1 MNFDSLTTILPAWAL
16 QEVTLRRAQPAG
28 ITAACAALDREHYL
42 RAPQITKP
50 DPMDSAQA
58 NLPVLTRPASGQNGR
73 SCSCESIQ
81 LQMYQTPCM
90 PSPHELP
97 IYELEDRLIAAVR
110 AQGRLI
116 VQAPTGSGKS
126 TQVPQ
131 MLLNHGLLGAGEVVV
146 LQPRRLAAR
155 MLAKRVAEEVGTK
168 LGDVVGYQIRLD
180 SRVSKA
186 TRIRFVTEGILLR
199 QMSFDQSLRGISA
212 IIFDEFHERHL
223 YGDISLAR
231 AVQIQQTIRP
241 DLKIIV
247 MSATLD
253 AAMLKTYLAPCD
265 VLTSQGRTF
274 PVVIEY
280 LPKTV
285 DFEHDPVWVV
295 ATREC
300 ERLAASSTGDILVF
314 MPGAF
319 EISRTVQD
327 VQGSHALR
335 GFLCYP
341 LHGELPP
348 EQQDRAVARYD
359 TRKIIVSTNVAET
372 SLTIDGVMAV
382 VDCGLARVARY
393 DPQRGINTLLIEK
406 ISVASSDQRAGRAGR
421 TAPGVCVRLWTE
433 REHAQRPLQEL
444 PEVKRLD
451 LAEVVLTL
459 KAAEIDDIA
468 NFPWLEKPEPKALER
483 AEGLLEDLGAVGR
496 VVPDEPETVGGPSGP
511 ALPVKFTRIT
521 ETGRRM
527 LRFPMHPRYARMFL
541 AAQDY
546 GCVRSVALM
555 AALTQGRNFLL
566 RNVDKRTA
574 EAREELFGEEH
585 ESDFFL
591 LMRAWRYADKAGY
604 NQDACRR
611 LGIHVQGVR
620 QVGPLFQQFL
630 EIAQAEGL
638 DVAEK
643 RIDGVAVRK
652 CVLVGFSDHLA
663 RRLDGGTLRCELV
676 HKRRGVLARES
687 CIDQAP
693 LLVAA
698 EITEIESRGE
708 VNVLLNLCTAIEE
721 AWLKEIFPADFQD
734 AGGVL
739 YDEHAKRVL
748 ARKERRFRD
757 LVLESK
763 QTAEEPPEGEA
774 AVLLARE
781 VTAGRIVLT
790 EWDEAVEQWIIRVN
804 CLAKWW
810 PELEVNPITAADRA
824 TLIEQICYG
833 SYGAREL
840 KDKPVMPVL
849 RDWLLAAQ
857 LAVLDDYLPERLVM
871 ANGRKARLTYTKDG
885 PPVLSARIQE
895 LYGVNSTFTLGH
907 GRVPV
912 KIEVLA
918 PNQRP
923 IQVTEDLSNFWREQ
937 YPKIKTELSRRYPRH
952 EWR

>member
-1 MNFDSLTTILPAWAL
+1 MPAP
-16 QEVTLRRAQPAG
+16 R
-28 ITAACAALDREHYL
+28 
-42 RAPQITKP
+42 
-50 DPMDSAQA
+50 
-58 NLPVLTRPASGQNGR
+58 
-73 SCSCESIQ
+73 
-81 LQMYQTPCM
+81 
-90 PSPHELP
+90 ELP
-97 IYELEDRLIAAVR
+97 IYELEDRLVQAVR

-131 MLLNHGLLGAGEVVV
+131 MLLNHGLLGQGEVVV

-155 MLAKRVAEEVGTK
+155 MLAKRVAEEVGTR

-180 SRVSKA
+180 SRVSEQ

-199 QMSFDQSLRGISA
+199 QMSFDPTLRGISA

-231 AVQIQQTIRP
+231 ALQIQQSRRP
-241 DLKIIV
+241 DLKIVV

-253 AAMLKTYLAPCD
+253 AEQLKGYLAPCE
-265 VLTSQGRTF
+265 VLTSKGRTF
-274 PVVIEY
+274 PVQVEY
-280 LPKTV
+280 LAKSV
-285 DFEHDPVWVV
+285 DFDHDPVWAV

-300 ERLAASSTGDILVF
+300 ERVAARTTGDILVF
-314 MPGAF
+314 MPGAY
-319 EISRTVQD
+319 EIGRTVQD

-335 GFLCYP
+335 GFVCFP

-348 EQQDRAVARYD
+348 DQQDRAVARYD

-372 SLTIDGVMAV
+372 SLTIDGVTAV

-393 DPQRGINTLLIEK
+393 DAHRGINTLLIEK
-406 ISVASSDQRAGRAGR
+406 ISVASADQRAGRAGR

-433 REHAQRPLQEL
+433 REHAQRALQEL

-459 KAAEIDDIA
+459 KAAGIDDIY
-468 NFPWLEKPEPKALER
+468 NFPWLEKPEPKSLER
-483 AEGLLEDLGAVGR
+483 AETLLEDLGALH
-496 VVPDEPETVGGPSGP
+496 TAGPVSDRPGSEGTGQRP
-511 ALPVKFTRIT
+511 FLQIT
-521 ETGRRM
+521 ETGRKM

-574 EAREELFGEEH
+574 EARAELFGEEH

-591 LMRAWRYADKAGY
+591 LMRAWRYADKANY
-604 NQDACRR
+604 NGDACRR
-611 LGIHVQGVR
+611 LGIHIQGAR
-620 QVGPLFQQFL
+620 QVGPLFEQFL
-630 EIAQAEGL
+630 EIAQAEKL

-652 CVLVGFSDHLA
+652 CVLLGFSDHLA
-663 RRLDGGTLRCELV
+663 RRLDQGTLRCELV
-676 HKRRGVLARES
+676 HKRKGVLARES
-687 CIDQAP
+687 CIQEAK

-708 VNVLLNLCTAIEE
+708 VNTLLNLCTAIEE
-721 AWLKEIFPADFQD
+721 TWLKELFPEDFSD
-734 AGGVL
+734 AGGVA
-739 YDEHAKRVL
+739 YDPSMRRVL

-763 QTAEEPPEGEA
+763 QTAEEPADGEA
-774 AVLLARE
+774 AAILARE
-781 VTAGRIVLT
+781 VMAGNIVLT
-790 EWDEAVEQWIIRVN
+790 EWNEVVEQWIVRVN

-810 PELEVNPITAADRA
+810 PELEVNPITEADRA

-833 SYGAREL
+833 SQGAREL

-849 RDWLLAAQ
+849 RDWLLAEQ
-857 LAVLDDYLPERLVM
+857 LAVLDEYLPERLVM
-871 ANGRKARLTYTKDG
+871 ANGRKARLTYHKDG

-895 LYGVNSTFTLGH
+895 LYGVNSKFTLGH

-923 IQVTEDLSNFWREQ
+923 IQVTDDLTNFWRDQ

>member
-1 MNFDSLTTILPAWAL
+1 MSLP
-16 QEVTLRRAQPAG
+16 
-28 ITAACAALDREHYL
+28 RE
-42 RAPQITKP
+42 
-50 DPMDSAQA
+50 
-58 NLPVLTRPASGQNGR
+58 LPV
-73 SCSCESIQ
+73 
-81 LQMYQTPCM
+81 
-90 PSPHELP
+90 
-97 IYELEDRLIAAVR
+97 YELEDRLLAAVR
-110 AQGRLI
+110 GPGRVI
-116 VQAPTGSGKS
+116 VSAPTGSGKS

-131 MLLNHGLLGAGEVVV
+131 MLLNHGLLGDGEVVV

-155 MLAKRVAEEVGTK
+155 MLAKRVAEEAGTR
-168 LGDVVGYQIRLD
+168 LGEVVGYQIRLD

-199 QMSFDQSLRGISA
+199 QMSFDPTLRGISA
-212 IIFDEFHERHL
+212 LIFDEFHERHL

-231 AVQIQQTIRP
+231 ARQIQQSVRP
-241 DLKIIV
+241 DLKLIV

-253 AAMLKTYLAPCD
+253 AALLKDYLAPCE

-274 PVVIEY
+274 PVQIEY
-280 LPKTV
+280 LPKAV
-285 DFEHDPVWVV
+285 DFEHDPVWAV

-300 ERLAASSTGDILVF
+300 ERIAARSPGDILVF
-314 MPGAF
+314 MPGAY

-335 GFLCYP
+335 GFVCFP

-372 SLTIDGVMAV
+372 SLTIDGVTAV
-382 VDCGLARVARY
+382 VDCGLARVARF
-393 DPQRGINTLLIEK
+393 DAHRGINTLLIGK

-433 REHAQRPLQEL
+433 REHAKRPLQEL

-451 LAEVVLTL
+451 LSEVVLTL
-459 KAAEIDDIA
+459 KAAGIDDIHG
-468 NFPWLEKPEPKALER
+468 FPWLEKPEPKALER
-483 AEGLLEDLGAVGR
+483 AESLLTDLGAIH
-496 VVPDEPETVGGPSGP
+496 VGGVPSPRGKEASP
-511 ALPVKFTRIT
+511 GEGTRPTANTTIT
-521 ETGRRM
+521 DIGRRM

-566 RNVDKRTA
+566 RNVDKRTQ

-591 LMRAWRYADKAGY
+591 LMRAWRYADKANY
-604 NQDACRR
+604 NPDACRR
-611 LGIHVQGVR
+611 LGIHVQGAR
-620 QVGPLFQQFL
+620 QVGPLFEQFL
-630 EIAQAEGL
+630 EIAQDEGL
-638 DVAEK
+638 DITEK

-663 RRLDGGTLRCELV
+663 RRLDQGTLRCELV
-676 HKRRGVLARES
+676 HQRRGMLARES
-687 CIDQAP
+687 CIDGAP
-693 LLVAA
+693 LLVSA

-708 VNVLLNLCTAIEE
+708 VNVLLNLCTAVEE
-721 AWLKEIFPADFQD
+721 AWLKEMFPGDFVD
-734 AGGVL
+734 AGGVT
-739 YDEHAKRVL
+739 YDDAARRVL

-763 QTAEEPPEGEA
+763 QTAEEPSEGEA
-774 AVLLARE
+774 AALLARE

-790 EWDEAVEQWIIRVN
+790 EWNEAVEQWILRVN

-810 PELEVNPITAADRA
+810 PELEVNPITEADRA

-833 SYGAREL
+833 SLGAREL

-849 RDWLLAAQ
+849 RDWLLAEQ
-857 LAVLDDYLPERLVM
+857 LAVLDEYLPERLIM
-871 ANGRKARLTYTKDG
+871 ANGRKARLTYAKEG

-895 LYGVNSTFTLGH
+895 LYGVPAKFTLGH

-923 IQVTEDLSNFWREQ
+923 IQVTDDLSNFWQEQ

>member
-1 MNFDSLTTILPAWAL
+1 M
-16 QEVTLRRAQPAG
+16 
-28 ITAACAALDREHYL
+28 
-42 RAPQITKP
+42 P
-50 DPMDSAQA
+50 DPRQ
-58 NLPVLTRPASGQNGR
+58 
-73 SCSCESIQ
+73 
-81 LQMYQTPCM
+81 
-90 PSPHELP
+90 LP
-97 IYELEDRLIAAVR
+97 IYELESTLVASLR
-110 AQGRLI
+110 AQGRQI

-131 MLLNHGLLGAGEVVV
+131 MLLNHGLLGERGEVVV

-155 MLAKRVAEEVGTK
+155 MLAKRVAEEVGTR

-180 SRVSKA
+180 SRVSEA

-199 QMSFDQSLRGISA
+199 QMSFDPTLRGISA
-212 IIFDEFHERHL
+212 IVFDEFHERHL

-231 AVQIQQTIRP
+231 AIQIQQTRRP
-241 DLKIIV
+241 DLKLVV

-253 AAMLKTYLAPCD
+253 AALLKDYLAPCE

-274 PVVIEY
+274 PVRIEY
-280 LPKTV
+280 LPKAV
-285 DFEHDPVWVV
+285 NFEHDPVWTV
-295 ATREC
+295 AAREC
-300 ERLAASSTGDILVF
+300 ERIAAQTTGDLLVF

-319 EISRTVQD
+319 EIGRTVQEI
-327 VQGSHALR
+327 QGSHALR
-335 GFLCYP
+335 GFACFP

-348 EQQDRAVARYD
+348 EAQDRAVARYD

-372 SLTIDGVMAV
+372 SLTIDGVTAV

-393 DPQRGINTLLIEK
+393 DPHRGINTLLIEK

-421 TAPGVCVRLWTE
+421 TAPGVCLRLWTD

-459 KAAEIDDIA
+459 KAAGIDDIA

-483 AEGLLEDLGAVGR
+483 AETLLEDLGALHGAKK
-496 VVPDEPETVGGPSGP
+496 T
-511 ALPVKFTRIT
+511 IT
-521 ETGRRM
+521 DIGRRM

-541 AAQDY
+541 AAQEY

-566 RNVDKRTA
+566 RGVERRTE
-574 EAREELFGEEH
+574 EAREELFGAEG

-591 LMRAWRYADKAGY
+591 LMRAWRYAEKANY
-604 NQDACRR
+604 NMDACRR
-611 LGIHVQGVR
+611 LGIHAQAVR
-620 QVGPLFQQFL
+620 QVGPLFEQFL
-630 EIAQAEGL
+630 EIAAAEKL
-638 DVAEK
+638 DVTEK

-652 CVLVGFSDHLA
+652 CVLLGFSDHLA
-663 RRLDGGTLRCELV
+663 RRLDKGTLRCELV
-676 HKRRGVLARES
+676 HARKGVLARES
-687 CIDQAP
+687 VIQNAP
-693 LLVAA
+693 LFVAA

-708 VNVLLNLCTAIEE
+708 VNTILNLNTAIEE
-721 AWLKEIFPADFQD
+721 AWLKELFPEDFQD
-734 AGGVL
+734 AGGVV
-739 YDEHAKRVL
+739 YDEQQRRVL

-763 QTAEEPPEGEA
+763 QTADEPPEGA
-774 AVLLARE
+774 AAALLARE
-781 VTAGRIVLT
+781 VIAGRIELT
-790 EWDEAVEQWIIRVN
+790 EWNESVEHWITRVN

-810 PELEVNPITAADRA
+810 PELEVNPITDADRA

-849 RDWLLAAQ
+849 RDWLLAEQ
-857 LAVLDDYLPERLVM
+857 LAVLDEYLPERIEM
-871 ANGRKARLTYTKDG
+871 ANGRKARVRYEKDS
-885 PPVLSARIQE
+885 PPILSARIQE
-895 LYGVNSTFTLGH
+895 LYGVSSKFTLGH
-907 GRVPV
+907 GRVAV

-923 IQVTEDLSNFWREQ
+923 IQVTDDLSNFWREQ

>member
-1 MNFDSLTTILPAWAL
+1 MLP
-16 QEVTLRRAQPAG
+16 R
-28 ITAACAALDREHYL
+28 D
-42 RAPQITKP
+42 
-50 DPMDSAQA
+50 
-58 NLPVLTRPASGQNGR
+58 
-73 SCSCESIQ
+73 
-81 LQMYQTPCM
+81 
-90 PSPHELP
+90 LP
-97 IYELEDRLIAAVR
+97 IYELEDQILAAVR
-110 AQGRLI
+110 EQGRLI

-131 MLLNHGLLGAGEVVV
+131 MLLRHGLLGAGEVVV

-168 LGDVVGYQIRLD
+168 LGEVVGYQIRLD
-180 SRVSKA
+180 SRVSEA

-199 QMSFDQSLRGISA
+199 QMSFDARLRGISA
-212 IIFDEFHERHL
+212 IVFDEFHERHL

-231 AVQIQQTIRP
+231 ALQIQRSTRP

-253 AAMLKTYLAPCD
+253 AALLKNYLAPCE

-274 PVVIEY
+274 PVAVEY
-280 LPKTV
+280 LPKAV
-285 DFEHDPVWVV
+285 DFDADPVWAV
-295 ATREC
+295 AAREC
-300 ERLAASSTGDILVF
+300 ERIAARTTGDILVF

-319 EISRTVQD
+319 EIARTVQE

-335 GFLCYP
+335 GFVCFP

-348 EQQDRAVARYD
+348 DQQDRAVARYE

-372 SLTIDGVMAV
+372 SLTIDGVTAV

-393 DPQRGINTLLIEK
+393 DANRGINTLLIEK
-406 ISVASSDQRAGRAGR
+406 IAVSSSDQRAGRAGR

-433 REHAQRPLQEL
+433 REHAQRALQEL

-459 KAAEIDDIA
+459 KAAGIVDVHG
-468 NFPWLEKPEPKALER
+468 FPWIEKPDAKSLER
-483 AEGLLEDLGAVGR
+483 AETLLADLGALAVDGH
-496 VVPDEPETVGGPSGP
+496 
-511 ALPVKFTRIT
+511 IT
-521 ETGRRM
+521 ELGRRM

-541 AAQDY
+541 AAQKF
-546 GCVRSVALM
+546 GCVRPVALM

-574 EAREELFGEEH
+574 EAREELFGAEH

-591 LMRAWRYADKAGY
+591 LMRAWRYADKANY
-604 NQDACRR
+604 NMDACRR
-611 LGIHVQGVR
+611 LGIHVQAVR
-620 QVGPLFQQFL
+620 QVGPLFEQFI
-630 EIAQAEGL
+630 EIAAAEKL
-638 DVAEK
+638 DIAEK

-652 CVLVGFSDHLA
+652 CVLVGFSDHVA
-663 RRLDGGTLRCELV
+663 RRLDKGTLRCELV
-676 HKRRGVLARES
+676 HKRKGVLGRES
-687 CIDQAP
+687 CIHDSP

-708 VNVLLNLCTAIEE
+708 VNTLLGLNTAVEE
-721 AWLKEIFPADFQD
+721 PWLKELFPDDFQD

-739 YDEHAKRVL
+739 YDETLRRVVM
-748 ARKERRFRD
+748 RKERRFRD
-757 LVLESK
+757 LVLEAK
-763 QTAEEPPEGEA
+763 QTADEPPEGEA
-774 AVLLARE
+774 AALLARE
-781 VTAGRIVLT
+781 VLKGNIVLT
-790 EWDEAVEQWIIRVN
+790 EWNEAVEHWIIRVN

-810 PELEVNPITAADRA
+810 PELEVNPITDADRA
-824 TLIEQICYG
+824 TLIEQVCYG

-849 RDWLLAAQ
+849 RDWLLAEQ
-857 LAVLDDYLPERLVM
+857 LAVLDDYLPERIEM
-871 ANGRKARLTYTKDG
+871 ANGRKARVRYGADG

-895 LYGVNSTFTLGH
+895 LYGVDSKFTLGH
-907 GRVPV
+907 GRVSV

-923 IQVTEDLSNFWREQ
+923 IQVTDDLSNFWKEQ

>member
-1 MNFDSLTTILPAWAL
+1 M
-16 QEVTLRRAQPAG
+16 
-28 ITAACAALDREHYL
+28 
-42 RAPQITKP
+42 APR
-50 DPMDSAQA
+50 D
-58 NLPVLTRPASGQNGR
+58 
-73 SCSCESIQ
+73 
-81 LQMYQTPCM
+81 
-90 PSPHELP
+90 LP
-97 IYELEDRLIAAVR
+97 IYELEERILAAVR
-110 AQGRLI
+110 GPGRLV

-131 MLLNHGLLGAGEVVV
+131 MLLRAGLLGSGEVVV

-155 MLAKRVAEEVGTK
+155 LLAKRVAEEVGTK

-180 SRVSKA
+180 SRVSEA

-199 QMSFDQSLRGISA
+199 QMSFDARLRGISA
-212 IIFDEFHERHL
+212 IVFDEFHERHL

-231 AVQIQQTIRP
+231 ALQIQSSTRP

-253 AAMLKTYLAPCD
+253 AALLKDYLAPCE

-274 PVVIEY
+274 PVAVEY

-285 DFEHDPVWVV
+285 DFDADPVWAV
-295 ATREC
+295 AAREC
-300 ERLAASSTGDILVF
+300 ERIAAKTTGDVLVF

-319 EISRTVQD
+319 EIARTVQE

-335 GFLCYP
+335 SFVCFP

-348 EQQDRAVARYD
+348 DQQDRAVARYD

-372 SLTIDGVMAV
+372 SLTIDGVTAV

-393 DPQRGINTLLIEK
+393 DANRGINTLLIEK
-406 ISVASSDQRAGRAGR
+406 ISAASADQRAGRAGR

-433 REHAQRPLQEL
+433 REHTQRPRQVL

-459 KAAEIDDIA
+459 KAAGIVDIHG
-468 NFPWLEKPEPKALER
+468 FPWIEKPDAKSLER
-483 AEGLLEDLGAVGR
+483 AETLLEDLGALAADGH
-496 VVPDEPETVGGPSGP
+496 
-511 ALPVKFTRIT
+511 IT
-521 ETGRRM
+521 ELGRRM

-541 AAQDY
+541 AAQDH

-574 EAREELFGEEH
+574 EAREELFGAEH

-591 LMRAWRYADKAGY
+591 LMRAWRYADKANY
-604 NQDACRR
+604 SMEACRR
-611 LGIHVQGVR
+611 LGIHAQAVR
-620 QVGPLFQQFL
+620 QVGPLFEQFL
-630 EIAQAEGL
+630 EIAASEKL
-638 DVAEK
+638 DITEK

-663 RRLDGGTLRCELV
+663 RRLDKGTLRCELV
-676 HKRRGVLARES
+676 HKRKGVLGRES
-687 CIDQAP
+687 CIQGAP

-708 VNVLLNLCTAIEE
+708 VNTLLGLCTAVEE
-721 AWLKEIFPADFQD
+721 AWLKELFPDDFVD
-734 AGGVL
+734 AGGVV
-739 YDEHAKRVL
+739 YDETLRRVVV
-748 ARKERRFRD
+748 RKERRFRD
-757 LVLESK
+757 LVLEAK
-763 QTAEEPPEGEA
+763 QTAGEPPEGEA
-774 AVLLARE
+774 AALLARE
-781 VTAGRIVLT
+781 VMKGNIVLT
-790 EWDEAVEQWIIRVN
+790 EWNEAVEHWITRVN

-810 PELEVNPITAADRA
+810 PELEVNPITDADRA
-824 TLIEQICYG
+824 TLIEQVCYG
-833 SYGAREL
+833 SLGAREL

-849 RDWLLAAQ
+849 RDWLLAEQ
-857 LAVLDDYLPERLVM
+857 LAVLDEYLPERIEM
-871 ANGRKARLTYTKDG
+871 ANGRKARVRYSADG

-895 LYGVNSTFTLGH
+895 LYGVDSKFTLGH

-923 IQVTEDLSNFWREQ
+923 IQVTDDLSNFWHEQ

>member
-1 MNFDSLTTILPAWAL
+1 MPAP
-16 QEVTLRRAQPAG
+16 R
-28 ITAACAALDREHYL
+28 
-42 RAPQITKP
+42 
-50 DPMDSAQA
+50 
-58 NLPVLTRPASGQNGR
+58 
-73 SCSCESIQ
+73 
-81 LQMYQTPCM
+81 
-90 PSPHELP
+90 ELP
-97 IYELEDRLIAAVR
+97 IYELESRLVDAVR

-131 MLLNHGLLGAGEVVV
+131 MLLHHGLLGERGEVVV

-155 MLAKRVAEEVGTK
+155 LLAKRVAEEVGTR
-168 LGDVVGYQIRLD
+168 LGDIVGYQIRLD
-180 SRVSKA
+180 SRVSDA

-199 QMSFDQSLRGISA
+199 QMSFDPQLRGISA
-212 IIFDEFHERHL
+212 IVFDEFHERHL

-231 AVQIQQTIRP
+231 ALQIQRTRRP

-253 AAMLKTYLAPCD
+253 AALLKDYLAPCD

-274 PVVIEY
+274 PVRIEY
-280 LPKTV
+280 LPKSV
-285 DFEHDPVWVV
+285 NFEHDPVWAV
-295 ATREC
+295 AAREC
-300 ERLAASSTGDILVF
+300 ERVAAETTGDLLVF

-319 EISRTVQD
+319 EISRTVQEI
-327 VQGSHALR
+327 QGSHALR
-335 GFLCYP
+335 GFACFP

-348 EQQDRAVARYD
+348 DAQDRAVARYD

-372 SLTIDGVMAV
+372 SLTIDGVTAV

-393 DPQRGINTLLIEK
+393 DPHRGINTLLIEK

-421 TAPGVCVRLWTE
+421 TAPGVCLRLWTE

-459 KAAEIDDIA
+459 KAAGIDDIHG
-468 NFPWLEKPEPKALER
+468 FPWLEKPDPKSLER
-483 AEGLLEDLGAVGR
+483 AETLLADLGALHEVVPVSDRPGHVTAEASKAGHRPALLSITDVGR
-496 VVPDEPETVGGPSGP
+496 
-511 ALPVKFTRIT
+511 K
-521 ETGRRM
+521 M

-566 RNVDKRTA
+566 RGVDKRTQ
-574 EAREELFGEEH
+574 EARDDLFGAES

-591 LMRAWRYADKAGY
+591 LMRAWRYADKAAY
-604 NQDACRR
+604 NMDACRR
-611 LGIHVQGVR
+611 LGIHVQAVR
-620 QVGPLFQQFL
+620 QVGPLFEQFL
-630 EIAQAEGL
+630 EIAAAEKL
-638 DVAEK
+638 DIAEK

-652 CVLVGFSDHLA
+652 CVLLGFSDHLA
-663 RRLDGGTLRCELV
+663 RRIDKGTLRCELV
-676 HKRRGVLARES
+676 HGRKGVLARES
-687 CIDQAP
+687 CIQDAP
-693 LLVAA
+693 LFVAA

-708 VNVLLNLCTAIEE
+708 VNTLLNLNTAVDE
-721 AWLKEIFPADFQD
+721 AWLKELFPEDFHD
-734 AGGVL
+734 AGGVI
-739 YDEHAKRVL
+739 YDETQRRVL

-763 QTAEEPPEGEA
+763 QTAEEPADGEA
-774 AVLLARE
+774 AALLTKEVL
-781 VTAGRIVLT
+781 AGRIVLA
-790 EWDEAVEQWIIRVN
+790 EWNEAVEHWITRVN

-810 PELEVNPITAADRA
+810 PELEVNPITDADRA
-824 TLIEQICYG
+824 MLIEQICYG
-833 SYGAREL
+833 SHGAREL

-849 RDWLLAAQ
+849 RDWLLPEQ
-857 LAVLDDYLPERLVM
+857 LAVLDDYLPERIVM
-871 ANGRKARLTYTKDG
+871 ANGRKARVTYTKDG

-895 LYGVNSTFTLGH
+895 LYGVDSKFTLGH

-923 IQVTEDLSNFWREQ
+923 IQVTDDLSNFWREQ